1 MTRYS
6 TSKLNFGAPLTLIF
20 VLLVAFILG
29 GNSLLIWQFRIA
41 QQQTDRLAVVSS
53 QVMDILRLQ
62 YALVLF
68 HQSLDE
74 LVALRDTATLSRRSE
89 QLQRDLLEQLQQTR
103 KTLSLSPTDRQLGM
117 RFLPILDSVEIGFPH
132 QLAAIRSLGALGDW
146 EAVNHRVA
154 EQLKP
159 TEFEVTALAK
169 DIYAAYTAELSLSEQ
184 NARRLQNR
192 ILFLI
197 PFMALS
203 TFSIATL
210 FVWVIAKK
218 IIELRLEERMSERMR
233 ISRDLHDTFLQTIQ
247 GSKLFAENT
256 LAKCSDLASMRQAT
270 EQLALWLDRAT
281 EEGRAA
287 LNSLQTTQD
296 AQHELADALRMVTA
310 DAGTQSSMKIVLSI
324 SGEPIGLSPGVQDE
338 VVRIAREALTN
349 ARRHSQ
355 GRNAEVKLDYA
366 DGFSLTVFDDGVG
379 FDSTVRGGALNG
391 HYGLRGM
398 RERAAHIGAELT
410 ICSSAESGTQVRLV
424 MLKRRILRNPGGPS
438 SNSLGTIG

>member
-1 MTRYS
+1 MRSY
-6 TSKLNFGAPLTLIF
+6 KLNPGKPLILMF

-29 GNSLLIWQFRIA
+29 GNGLLIWQFRIA
-41 QQQTDRLAVVSS
+41 RQQTDRLAVVSS
-53 QVMDILRLQ
+53 QMMDILRLQ
-62 YALVLF
+62 YVLVSF
-68 HQSLDE
+68 HQNLDE
-74 LVALRDTATLSRRSE
+74 LVALRDAPTLSRRSE
-89 QLQRDLLEQLQQTR
+89 QLQEDLLEQLQQTR
-103 KTLSLSPTDRQLGM
+103 EALSLSPSDRQLGS

-132 QLAAIRSLGALGDW
+132 QLVAIRSLGALGDW

-154 EQLKP
+154 DQLKP
-159 TEFEVTALAK
+159 TEIEVTALVK
-169 DIYAAYTAELSLSEQ
+169 DIDATYTAELSLSEQ

-192 ILFLI
+192 IFFLI

-210 FVWVIAKK
+210 FVWVIAKR
-218 IIELRLEERMSERMR
+218 IIELQIEERTSERMR
-233 ISRDLHDTFLQTIQ
+233 ITRDLHDTFLQTIQ

-287 LNSLQTTQD
+287 LNSLQTTPD
-296 AQHELADALRMVTA
+296 AQHELADALRTVTA
-310 DAGTQSSMKIVLSI
+310 DARTQGSMKIVLSI
-324 SGEPIGLSPGVQDE
+324 SGEPIDLSPDVQDE

-349 ARRHSQ
+349 ARKHSQ
-355 GRNAEVKLDYA
+355 GRKAEVKLDYA
-366 DGFSLTVFDDGVG
+366 DGFSLTVSDDGVG
-379 FDSTVRGGALNG
+379 FDSTVRAGALNG

-410 ICSSAESGTQVRLV
+410 ICSSAESGTQVRLA
-424 MLKRRILRNPGGPS
+424 MPKRRILRNPRGSS
-438 SNSLGTIG
+438 SNSLGTIR